1 MPVVSRYFTPNRVV
15 YERVRVEGTEE
26 LVDDGT
32 AEAGPVYQYLLVYP
46 KQTTLQHRLHCHD
59 AGFIDFVQT
68 LLCLDPHA
76 RPSAEEVRVPW
87 LTLNFLRVANAA
99 PSLNH

>member
-46 KQTTLQHRLHCHD
+46 KTERSV
-59 AGFIDFVQT
+59 FI
-68 LLCLDPHA
+68 LA
-76 RPSAEEVRVPW
+76 
-87 LTLNFLRVANAA
+87 LRRCA
-99 PSLNH
+99 